1 MTTSKE
7 QTEIVGKPTGL
18 SSQTQ
23 KQAFRKTATITT
35 GTASIV
41 IGLFLLTLT
50 NPEGNN
56 WASILSPLMIIGG
69 YVVVIIGLL
78 LKP

>member
-1 MTTSKE
+1 MIMSKE
-7 QTEIVGKPTGL
+7 QSEIVGKPTSL

-23 KQAFRKTATITT
+23 KQAFRKTVTIIA
-35 GTASIV
+35 GTASII

-69 YVVVIIGLL
+69 YVAVIVGLL

>member
-1 MTTSKE
+1 MIMSKE
-7 QTEIVGKPTGL
+7 QSEIVAKPASL

-23 KQAFRKTATITT
+23 KLALRKTVTLTV

-69 YVVVIIGLL
+69 YVIVIVGLL
-78 LKP
+78 LKS

>member
-1 MTTSKE
+1 MSANKE
-7 QTEIVGKPTGL
+7 QSETMGKPMNL
-18 SSQTQ
+18 SPQTQ
-23 KQAFRKTATITT
+23 RQAFRKKITFII
-35 GTASIV
+35 GLASIF
-41 IGLFLLTLT
+41 IGFFLLTLT

-69 YVVVIIGLL
+69 YIVFIVALL

>member
-1 MTTSKE
+1 MIMSKE
-7 QTEIVGKPTGL
+7 QSEIVGKPTNL
-18 SSQTQ
+18 SPQTE
-23 KQAFRKTATITT
+23 KQAFRKKVTLIA

-41 IGLFLLTLT
+41 IGLFLLKYT

>member
-1 MTTSKE
+1 MIMSKE
-7 QTEIVGKPTGL
+7 QPEIVGKPTSL

-23 KQAFRKTATITT
+23 KQALRKTVTLTV

-69 YVVVIIGLL
+69 YVVVIVGLL

>member
-1 MTTSKE
+1 MLANKE
-7 QTEIVGKPTGL
+7 ITETGGKPMDL
-18 SSQTQ
+18 SLQTR
-23 KQAFRKTATITT
+23 KQAFRKKVTFIV
-35 GTASIV
+35 GLISIF

-69 YVVVIIGLL
+69 YIVVIVALL

>member
-1 MTTSKE
+1 MIMTKE
-7 QTEIVGKPTGL
+7 QSEIVGKTTNL
-18 SSQTQ
+18 SSQIQ
-23 KQAFRKTATITT
+23 KQAFRKTVTLTT

-69 YVVVIIGLL
+69 YIVVIIGLL